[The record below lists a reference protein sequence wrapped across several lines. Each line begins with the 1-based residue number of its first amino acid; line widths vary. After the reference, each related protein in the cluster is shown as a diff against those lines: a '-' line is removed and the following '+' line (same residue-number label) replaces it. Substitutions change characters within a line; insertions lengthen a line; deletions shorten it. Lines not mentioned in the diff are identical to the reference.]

1 MKTATT
7 EMSAHIAQ
15 ETTTLAGCLKITRKD
30 GEVFAYT
37 THDQDLVISNGDS
50 PETFTT
56 YQANGSYVPSASQTD
71 NQMGVPNE
79 EITGAIM
86 ATDITYQELVAGKFN
101 GATVQKFF
109 VNWADLTQ
117 GKVILPGYKLGT
129 VTPEDNHFRTELRG
143 MIDTL
148 RARTGE
154 VAEPVCRVD
163 LFSPECGLNADD
175 FVQHGTVVST
185 DGRKTMVVSGITD
198 SFFPLFTEDL
208 LVPPAA
214 TPWEF
219 TGGINSAFDFGNHS
233 GTAPIAAGTPL
244 TPGWKVGVYYQ
255 SGWVKISDSER
266 PHVDANGQRDDIS
279 GDTMGSSG
287 NYFPTHYAI
296 TGKSTLGK
304 GGLIVAFTDG
314 SGNVI
319 EVHADGNSGFYTVPV
334 GASKIQLGIND
345 DSFLDNLGTGFNVQ
359 IQCDRGINT
368 GVPDLSQ
375 YSQGGRITFT
385 SGAGNGY
392 TTEIKT
398 GLSAGSPLVNSLQ
411 LYLNTPFT
419 ISPGDTFDIWPSC
432 DKTPHTCLFKF
443 KNIINFRGFK
453 YLPGVDAARVTQ
465 LIQLP

>member
-7 EMSAHIAQ
+7 DMSAHIAQ
-15 ETTTLAGCLKITRKD
+15 EVTTLAGCLKITRKD

-86 ATDITYQELVAGKFN
+86 ATDITYEQLVAGKFN

-109 VNWADLTQ
+109 VNWADLSQ
-117 GKVILPGYKLGT
+117 GKIILPGYKLGT
-129 VTPEDNHFRTELRG
+129 ITPEDNHFRTELRG

-185 DGRKTMVVSGITD
+185 DGHKTMVVSGITD

-233 GTAPIAAGTPL
+233 GTAPIATGTPL

-279 GDTMGSSG
+279 GDTMGSS
-287 NYFPTHYAI
+287 
-296 TGKSTLGK
+296 
-304 GGLIVAFTDG
+304 
-314 SGNVI
+314 
-319 EVHADGNSGFYTVPV
+319 
-334 GASKIQLGIND
+334 
-345 DSFLDNLGTGFNVQ
+345 
-359 IQCDRGINT
+359 
-368 GVPDLSQ
+368 
-375 YSQGGRITFT
+375 
-385 SGAGNGY
+385 
-392 TTEIKT
+392 
-398 GLSAGSPLVNSLQ
+398 
-411 LYLNTPFT
+411 
-419 ISPGDTFDIWPSC
+419 

>member
-7 EMSAHIAQ
+7 DMSAHIAQ
-15 ETTTLAGCLKITRKD
+15 EVTTLAGCLKITRKD

-86 ATDITYQELVAGKFN
+86 ATDITYEQLVAGKFN

-109 VNWADLTQ
+109 VNWADLSQ
-117 GKVILPGYKLGT
+117 GKIILPGYKLGT
-129 VTPEDNHFRTELRG
+129 ITPEDNHFRTELRG

-185 DGRKTMVVSGITD
+185 DGHKTMVVSGITD

-233 GTAPIAAGTPL
+233 GTAPIATGDAINSRME
-244 TPGWKVGVYYQ
+244 GW
-255 SGWVKISDSER
+255 S
-266 PHVDANGQRDDIS
+266 
-279 GDTMGSSG
+279 
-287 NYFPTHYAI
+287 
-296 TGKSTLGK
+296 L
-304 GGLIVAFTDG
+304 L
-314 SGNVI
+314 
-319 EVHADGNSGFYTVPV
+319 PV
-334 GASKIQLGIND
+334 GMGEDFRFRASARRRQWAERRHLGRHDGFEWKLLPDPLRDYRKIHTGQGRI
-345 DSFLDNLGTGFNVQ
+345 DSRLYRWQ
-359 IQCDRGINT
+359 RERDRG
-368 GVPDLSQ
+368 S
-375 YSQGGRITFT
+375 RR
-385 SGAGNGY
+385 
-392 TTEIKT
+392 
-398 GLSAGSPLVNSLQ
+398 
-411 LYLNTPFT
+411 
-419 ISPGDTFDIWPSC
+419 W
-432 DKTPHTCLFKF
+432 
-443 KNIINFRGFK
+443 
-453 YLPGVDAARVTQ
+453 
-465 LIQLP
+465 